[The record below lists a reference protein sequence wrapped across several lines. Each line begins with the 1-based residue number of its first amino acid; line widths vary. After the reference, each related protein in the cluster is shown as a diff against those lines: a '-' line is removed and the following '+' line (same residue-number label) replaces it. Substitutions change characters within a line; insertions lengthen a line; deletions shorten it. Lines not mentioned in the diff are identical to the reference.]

1 MTGGRLLFVENGPSF
16 AFAAKWENTI
26 TLDECKTGVFD
37 QGRDGGR
44 LAVGLCFLL
53 MLLSP
58 TQLLGDSLPVAIGV
72 DAPRAILRQ
81 LPFSVSLT
89 HPDLE
94 GGPVAYRLTD
104 AAGRELAAGIVVPG
118 EKIEL
123 ENLRVGSV
131 AALPLTL
138 YTGPPASDLGE
149 VRTFRPLMLP
159 GWTSLLPPL
168 LAIVLAF
175 VLREV
180 VLSLFC
186 GIYLGALLLFGFQPL
201 IALWRSIDYFI
212 APALG
217 DPNHAAVVIFAL
229 LLGGMIGVISRSGGM
244 AGVLE
249 AVRSIAT
256 TPRRAKAA
264 TYVGGLSIFFNDYAN
279 ALIVG
284 NTMRPLTDKLG
295 VPREKLA
302 YIVDSTAAPV
312 AGIVFVSTWAGF
324 MISLIDNSLNSV
336 VENPATDPV
345 LAADLAA
352 ANPFVVYMHSVPYM
366 FYPFLSLVMV
376 ALVIW
381 TGRDFGPMLHA
392 ERRAARGGGLSRPGA
407 MLLANTTGEA
417 LEADENAPRRW
428 FNAVVP
434 IMTVI
439 LVVLGGLYFGG
450 RAVTAADASIWDI
463 LGAANPFHALLWGSL
478 SGCLV
483 AIGLTVGQRILTPHQ
498 ALDAWCGG
506 LRALMLAIVILVLA
520 WSIGAVTGQ
529 LGTAEYIAESL
540 TGRMPPVLLPSLVF
554 VTAMLISFA
563 TGTSWGT
570 MAILVPLVVPLAVAI
585 GGGEGFE
592 GGTRYTI
599 LLGSISSVL
608 AGAIFGDHCSPI
620 SDTTVMSS
628 MSSACDHM
636 DHVRTQAPY
645 AILVAGTGIVVG
657 DLGTALL
664 GIPLWGSYLAGA
676 TILLLV
682 LHLAGRRSV

>member
-1 MTGGRLLFVENGPSF
+1 M
-16 AFAAKWENTI
+16 
-26 TLDECKTGVFD
+26 GVFD
-37 QGRDGGR
+37 RGRDSR
-44 LAVGLCFLL
+44 HLTVGLFFLL

-58 TQLLGDSLPVAIGV
+58 TRTFGDAIPVTIDV
-72 DAPRAILRQ
+72 DAPRAILQQ
-81 LPFSVSLT
+81 LPFRIILT
-89 HPDLE
+89 HPDPE
-94 GGPVAYRLTD
+94 GEPLGYRLVD
-104 AAGRELAAGIVVPG
+104 GAGRELAAGVLVPG
-118 EKIEL
+118 EKL
-123 ENLRVGSV
+123 ERKNLRVESV
-131 AALPLTL
+131 AALPLSV
-138 YTGPPASDLGE
+138 YSGPPDGDLAR
-149 VRTFRPLMLP
+149 VRTVRPLMLP

-180 VLSLFC
+180 VISLFC

-201 IALWRSIDYFI
+201 TALWRSIDYFI

-217 DPNHAAVVIFAL
+217 DPDHAAVVIFAL

-244 AGVLE
+244 AGVLD
-249 AVRSIAT
+249 AVRSIAI

-312 AGIVFVSTWAGF
+312 AGVVFVSTWAGF
-324 MISLIDNSLNSV
+324 MISLINASLNAV
-336 VENPATDPV
+336 AQNPETDPG

-352 ANPFVVYMHSVPYM
+352 ANPFVVYMQCIPYM

-381 TGRDFGPMLHA
+381 TGRDFGPMLSA
-392 ERRAARGGGLSRPGA
+392 ERRAARGEGLSRPGA
-407 MLLANTTGEA
+407 MLLANTAGET
-417 LEADENAPRRW
+417 LEADQDAPRRW

-434 IMTVI
+434 IATVI
-439 LVVLGGLYFGG
+439 AVVLGGLYFDG
-450 RAVTAADASIWDI
+450 RASAPVGASIWDI

-483 AIGLTVGQRILTPHQ
+483 AIAMTVGQRILTPHQ

-520 WSIGAVTGQ
+520 WSIGAVTSE
-529 LGTAEYIAESL
+529 LGTAEYIAVSL
-540 TGRMPPVLLPSLVF
+540 TGRVPAVLLPALVF

-657 DLGTALL
+657 DLGSAVL
-664 GIPLWGSYLAGA
+664 GIPLWASYLAGA
-676 TILLLV
+676 AILLLF
-682 LHLAGRRSV
+682 LTLAGRRP